1 MPITGTA
8 KSDYKTKNLIKRLN
22 PGDIAVVCHE
32 DLDEVGA
39 LGLVSCKVKAVINA
53 SKSITGRYPNPGP
66 DILSRAN
73 IQIIDN
79 VGKQI
84 MSIKDG
90 TIIMISDTGE
100 IYIDEKLVAKGKILT
115 PDYIKSEMELA
126 RENMEY
132 SLDMFINNTLEY
144 AKKEKYLIMGG
155 VEIPDI
161 DTIIK
166 DKHVLLVVRGNN
178 YKDDLAAIKTY
189 IDEVKPVL
197 VGVDGGADALL
208 EYGYTPDIIIVI
220 WIV

>member
-1 MPITGTA
+1 
-8 KSDYKTKNLIKRLN
+8 
-22 PGDIAVVCHE
+22 
-32 DLDEVGA
+32 
-39 LGLVSCKVKAVINA
+39 
-53 SKSITGRYPNPGP
+53 
-66 DILSRAN
+66 
-73 IQIIDN
+73 
-79 VGKQI
+79 

-189 IDEVKPVL
+189 IDEVKPYL
-197 VGVDGGADALL
+197 
-208 EYGYTPDIIIVI
+208 
-220 WIV
+220 